1 MDSAGRE
8 PRVPE
13 RGLDGVADEFAQV
26 RPRLFGIAYRML
38 GSVVDAE
45 DIVQDVW
52 VKWQAHDRASVRDAT
67 AFLVTMTTRLAINAT
82 QTARARRETYVGPW
96 LPEPVDTTADP
107 ELGAERGEA
116 LETAVLVL
124 LEKLSPTER
133 AAFVL
138 REAFDY
144 PYRRIA
150 GMLEITESN
159 ARKLL
164 SRARQ
169 AVMAERRNP
178 VDATR
183 HRTLLSAFL
192 SAAQAGDFDEL
203 ESLFAAEVASYTD
216 GGGAVRD
223 ASRIP
228 IFGRTRVAKYVK
240 AFATRFWTG
249 VRVDWVDANGRPS
262 VLVTRD
268 GVPAAW
274 LTIGVAEDGIDR
286 LYWVMSPAKLER
298 IAAAVRAN
306 GHCPRPSR
314 RPPPP

>member
-1 MDSAGRE
+1 MGSAGRE
-8 PRVPE
+8 PLVRDE
-13 RGLDGVADEFAQV
+13 LDELAGEFAGM

-38 GSVVDAE
+38 GSIADAE

-52 VKWQAHDRASVRDAT
+52 VKWQAQDRAPVRDAM

-82 QTARARRETYVGPW
+82 QTARARRETYAGPW

-107 ELGAERGEA
+107 VLGAERGAA
-116 LETAVLVL
+116 LEVAVLVL
-124 LEKLSPTER
+124 LEKLTPTER

-144 PYRRIA
+144 PYGRIA
-150 GMLEITESN
+150 EVLETSEVN

-169 AVMAERRNP
+169 AVATERRTS
-178 VDATR
+178 VGAAQQR
-183 HRTLLSAFL
+183 RLLSAFL

-203 ESLFAAEVASYTD
+203 ESLFAADVASYSD

-228 IFGRTRVAKYVK
+228 VFGRTRVAKFVA
-240 AFATRFWTG
+240 AFAARFWAG
-249 VRVDWVDANGRPS
+249 VRVDWVEANGSPS

-268 GVPAAW
+268 GEPIAW
-274 LTIGVAEDGIDR
+274 LSVTATPDGIDD
-286 LYWVMSPAKLER
+286 LYWVMHPAKLAH
-298 IAAAVRAN
+298 ISAAVSARGAA
-306 GHCPRPSR
+306 
-314 RPPPP
+314 